1 MKWACARDTGCIQGS
16 AEVNTNNHISYC
28 QKRGITNIK
37 RDKIVLN
44 SVLLIWNQIS
54 VNYWFSNIKIEI
66 EINIYVFLCGLF
78 THILSSLP

>member
-16 AEVNTNNHISYC
+16 AEVNTNNRISYC

-66 EINIYVFLCGLF
+66 EINIYVFLCGIIY
-78 THILSSLP
+78 TYP

>member
-1 MKWACARDTGCIQGS
+1 MKWACAWDTGCIQGS

-44 SVLLIWNQIS
+44 SVLLI
-54 VNYWFSNIKIEI
+54 
-66 EINIYVFLCGLF
+66 
-78 THILSSLP
+78 